1 MLKNL
6 GKLKYLTKEKELK
19 INLNELKSGI
29 NFFESFI
36 IYHDISDIKIY
47 DRKCDHAGGKIISKD
62 GNAVVRPKSIDN
74 IIYDFLERYIV
85 VYIVNLGF
93 LCNDFVIK
101 DFSFF

>member
-36 IYHDISDIKIY
+36 IYHDISDIKI
-47 DRKCDHAGGKIISKD
+47 
-62 GNAVVRPKSIDN
+62 
-74 IIYDFLERYIV
+74 
-85 VYIVNLGF
+85 
-93 LCNDFVIK
+93 
-101 DFSFF
+101 

>member
-62 GNAVVRPKSIDN
+62 GNAVARCPKLCN
-74 IIYDFLERYIV
+74 IIREYQVAE
-85 VYIVNLGF
+85 
-93 LCNDFVIK
+93 LCSRLLFCQYCSLFHPFKNA
-101 DFSFF
+101 